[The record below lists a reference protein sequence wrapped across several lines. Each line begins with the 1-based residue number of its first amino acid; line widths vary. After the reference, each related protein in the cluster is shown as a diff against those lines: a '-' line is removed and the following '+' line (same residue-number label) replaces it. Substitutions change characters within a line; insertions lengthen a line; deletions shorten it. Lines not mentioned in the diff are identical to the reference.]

1 MLRFTYNLVINKAYV
16 SMNNGAVSKKSVL
29 LTITMLS
36 AALMLVASLIPSL
49 FPAQAFAMEEKEGYI
64 EDPRRQLNADSN
76 NQEDLRENEGGDNS
90 VIVDPIVQ
98 TSVQPAINVDA
109 NVHVITDKED
119 CKEASDNVNQINNL
133 SSNQDASSD
142 GNVGDN
148 SLYISPQVQTTNQLA
163 VNLYVDADLIFAED
177 CIPSDNVNQINN
189 LSSNQDASSD
199 VKLGQGS
206 TINNP
211 TYQRADAVALNG
223 NVNTDAIIPLS
234 LSP

>member
-1 MLRFTYNLVINKAYV
+1 MLRFTYKLVINKAYV

>member
-1 MLRFTYNLVINKAYV
+1 
-16 SMNNGAVSKKSVL
+16 MNNGAVSKKSVL

-36 AALMLVASLIPSL
+36 AALMLVASLIPPSL
-49 FPAQAFAMEEKEGYI
+49 FPAQAFAMEEKEGYV
-64 EDPRRQLNADSN
+64 EDPRGQINADSN

-109 NVHVITDKED
+109 NVHVITDKDD
-119 CKEASDNVNQINNL
+119 CKEASDNVNQIN
-133 SSNQDASSD
+133 D
-142 GNVGDN
+142 
-148 SLYISPQVQTTNQLA
+148 
-163 VNLYVDADLIFAED
+163 
-177 CIPSDNVNQINN
+177 

-211 TYQRADAVALNG
+211 TYQGANAVALNG

-234 LSP
+234 LPQ

>member
-1 MLRFTYNLVINKAYV
+1 MLRFTYKLVINRAYV

-36 AALMLVASLIPSL
+36 AALMLVASSMPSL

-98 TSVQPAINVDA
+98 TSVQPAINVDV

-177 CIPSDNVNQINN
+177 CIPSDNVNQIND

-211 TYQRADAVALNG
+211 TYQGADAVALNE
-223 NVNTDAIIPLS
+223 NVSTDAIIPLS
-234 LSP
+234 LPP